1 MYELIPYILGII
13 FILLGEFM
21 AIMPQ
26 KSVKKEFQDSEEQIK
41 KARRNGIIIAILG
54 VVLIIIGFM
63 QPK

>member
-13 FILLGEFM
+13 FILLGAFM

-54 VVLIIIGFM
+54 VVLIIIGFI

>member
-1 MYELIPYILGII
+1 
-13 FILLGEFM
+13 M

>member
-1 MYELIPYILGII
+1 MYEMIPYIAGIVL
-13 FILLGEFM
+13 ILLGAFM

-41 KARRNGIIIAILG
+41 KTRRNGIIVAVLG
-54 VVLIIIGFM
+54 IVLLVIGFM

>member
-1 MYELIPYILGII
+1 MYEMIPYIAGIVL
-13 FILLGEFM
+13 ILLGAFM

-41 KARRNGIIIAILG
+41 KTRRNGVIVAILG
-54 VVLIIIGFM
+54 IVLVVIGFM

>member
-13 FILLGEFM
+13 FILLGAFM

-41 KARRNGIIIAILG
+41 KTRRNGIIVAVLG
-54 VVLIIIGFM
+54 IVLLVIGFM

>member
-13 FILLGEFM
+13 FILLGAFM